1 MDDIYKRTVSAERR
15 FVSQFEHV
23 AQLTDREVDAKFDY
37 YMEREANMKCA
48 ESRRYA
54 AIDTVG

>member
-23 AQLTDREVDAKFDY
+23 AQLTDREVDAKFDCY
-37 YMEREANMKCA
+37 LSTMEREATM
-48 ESRRYA
+48 
-54 AIDTVG
+54 G

>member
-37 YMEREANMKCA
+37 YADMREREATMK
-48 ESRRYA
+48 
-54 AIDTVG
+54 

>member
-1 MDDIYKRTVSAERR
+1 MDDIYKRTVSAARR

-37 YMEREANMKCA
+37 YLSTMERG
-48 ESRRYA
+48 A
-54 AIDTVG
+54 AMG

>member
-23 AQLTDREVDAKFDY
+23 AQLTDREVDMRFDY
-37 YMEREANMKCA
+37 YADMREREATMK
-48 ESRRYA
+48 
-54 AIDTVG
+54 

>member
-37 YMEREANMKCA
+37 YLSTTEREATM
-48 ESRRYA
+48 R
-54 AIDTVG
+54 

>member
-37 YMEREANMKCA
+37 YLSTMEREATM
-48 ESRRYA
+48 
-54 AIDTVG
+54 G